1 LQQPILTPGALV
13 LNSPHHEDDPAERSV
28 AVIDVGTSAVR
39 MTIAEI
45 TGKHQVRILE
55 RLSQAISLGKDAFTK
70 GLIQHKTIEDCVR
83 VLRSYRHILNENQ
96 ITQPEQLRV
105 VATSA
110 VREAQNRLAFLDRVY
125 SATGFQI
132 ESIDEAEIN
141 RATYLGMLPFLSH
154 NREFQHSTNIITE
167 VGGGSTDLLVL
178 QQENVTYAHSYRL
191 GSLRLREILEAY
203 RAPRTRMRQ
212 IMESQIDRTIEAIRS
227 HLPPTGPYELIAA
240 GGDVRFAAS
249 QLVNEW
255 KPEELGIISVSE
267 LESFT
272 DRILTKTDDE
282 LMHRYRLTFADA
294 EMLGPALLTYARLA
308 RSLKLT
314 YLRVSNFNLRDALLN
329 EMATLDSWTPEF
341 VNQIEQSALS
351 LGRKFQFDEQHGRHV
366 SELCRAL
373 FRELQDEH
381 QLAPHYETLLILAA
395 LLHEIGLFVNNRG
408 HHKHAMYLISNS
420 ELFGLGQSN
429 LQLVALVAR
438 YHRRAV
444 PKSIHQGY
452 ASLER
457 DQRIAVSKMAAMLR
471 VADSLDASRSQRV
484 RHIKCTKETTQFVIS
499 IQDVD
504 DLSLEQLVLKQ
515 KGNLFEGTFGKPVHL
530 RPIARR
536 TGC

>member
-1 LQQPILTPGALV
+1 
-13 LNSPHHEDDPAERSV
+13 
-28 AVIDVGTSAVR
+28 
-39 MTIAEI
+39 M
-45 TGKHQVRILE
+45 
-55 RLSQAISLGKDAFTK
+55 
-70 GLIQHKTIEDCVR
+70 
-83 VLRSYRHILNENQ
+83 
-96 ITQPEQLRV
+96 
-105 VATSA
+105 
-110 VREAQNRLAFLDRVY
+110 
-125 SATGFQI
+125 
-132 ESIDEAEIN
+132 
-141 RATYLGMLPFLSH
+141 
-154 NREFQHSTNIITE
+154 
-167 VGGGSTDLLVL
+167 
-178 QQENVTYAHSYRL
+178 
-191 GSLRLREILEAY
+191 
-203 RAPRTRMRQ
+203 
-212 IMESQIDRTIEAIRS
+212 
-227 HLPPTGPYELIAA
+227 
-240 GGDVRFAAS
+240 RFAAS
-249 QLVNEW
+249 QLVDEW
-255 KPEELGIISVSE
+255 KPEELGIINVSE

-272 DRILTKTDDE
+272 DRILAKTDDE

-308 RSLKLT
+308 RSLELN

-329 EMATLDSWTPEF
+329 EMATPDSWTPEF

-373 FRELQDEH
+373 FRELQNEH

-395 LLHEIGLFVNNRG
+395 LLHEIGSFINNRG
-408 HHKHAMYLISNS
+408 HHKHSMYLISNS
-420 ELFGLGQSN
+420 ELFGLGHSN

-484 RHIKCTKETTQFVIS
+484 RHIKCTKETAQFVIS

-530 RPIARR
+530 RPIAGR
-536 TGC
+536 TGR

>member
-1 LQQPILTPGALV
+1 MQQPILTPGALV
-13 LNSPHHEDDPAERSV
+13 LNSPHNENDPAERSV

-132 ESIDEAEIN
+132 EPIDEAEIN
-141 RATYLGMLPFLSH
+141 RATYLGMLPFLS
-154 NREFQHSTNIITE
+154 NDREFQHSTNIITE

-191 GSLRLREILEAY
+191 GSLRLRELLEAY

-249 QLVNEW
+249 QLVDEW

-272 DRILTKTDDE
+272 DRILAKTDDE

-308 RSLKLT
+308 RSLELN

-329 EMATLDSWTPEF
+329 EMATPDSWTPEF

-373 FRELQDEH
+373 FRELQNEH

-395 LLHEIGLFVNNRG
+395 LLHEIGSFINNRG
-408 HHKHAMYLISNS
+408 HHKHSMYLISNS
-420 ELFGLGQSN
+420 ELFGLGHSN

-484 RHIKCTKETTQFVIS
+484 RHIKCTKETAQFVIS

-530 RPIARR
+530 RPIAGR
-536 TGC
+536 TGR